1 MGWESLGGGA
11 HAPSCCGLG
20 HEAAP
25 PSRVQKWAVR
35 MWGLGK
41 VRRHASLGSQEGVG
55 VGEGGGGVV
64 VGVGNI

>member
-1 MGWESLGGGA
+1 MRPHPLT
-11 HAPSCCGLG
+11 
-20 HEAAP
+20 P

-55 VGEGGGGVV
+55 VGWGGGGWLWES
-64 VGVGNI
+64 GIYKGTIRCRGLRALRL